1 MKAVSAGSDAPGLV
15 LVRIQQETDTK
26 NSKSSPKS
34 KSKRSRLDMEEDSNS
49 KGIFVGQG
57 VDEDILAASA
67 KAYLNAINR
76 LLVNERRYLG
86 LGRNVDV

>member
-15 LVRIQQETDTK
+15 LVRIQQETDAK

>member
-1 MKAVSAGSDAPGLV
+1 VKAVSAGSDAPGLV
-15 LVRIQQETDTK
+15 LVRIQQETDAK